1 MQLIHY
7 LDNIDKQLF
16 LFLNNMHCQFM
27 DQIMW
32 QISGKFIWIPLY
44 LVIIWF
50 IVKERKWNVI
60 YTIIFIALMI
70 VISDQISGL
79 IKDAV
84 LRLRPSHN
92 PMFENLIHLVKD
104 GNGNLYRGGNYGF
117 VSSHAANTFAVAIFL
132 TLFFRKR
139 WVSIGIFVWAIIVS
153 YSRIYLGVHYP
164 FDVMGGMIVGLFSG
178 LLIFYV
184 DNYIYKKQVVSS
196 KNKHI
201 PRI

>member
-1 MQLIHY
+1 
-7 LDNIDKQLF
+7 
-16 LFLNNMHCQFM
+16 M